1 MASPFEFSYVFTVI
15 GKIWEAMPV
24 TLLLTFA
31 PLFIGFLF
39 GVPLCGDPPLQCSF
53 CSFVFKKCV

>member
-39 GVPLCGDPPLQCSF
+39 GVPFAVGCLLYTSDAADD
-53 CSFVFKKCV
+53 

>member
-39 GVPLCGDPPLQCSF
+39 GVKRNTGGTAGAYDQLPDL
-53 CSFVFKKCV
+53 KAY

>member
-39 GVPLCGDPPLQCSF
+39 GVPPLQCSF
-53 CSFVFKKCV
+53 CSFVFKK